1 MAEGRKEY
9 VWYPAEDKDEW
20 RLCQLLSRTPGGGTS
35 LRFNQKE
42 KDGLGDDQMEDAIR
56 NQFCNQNPY
65 SNIDE
70 ITLCVNPFRYLPIF
84 DETFIDKYASL
95 DANLPPHIF
104 NATARAY
111 QRSMAKKEN
120 QVLCLLGDRS
130 SGKSKALE
138 HLLCFLGQ
146 TAGDG
151 DEEFK
156 RVLEVLWPFL
166 SISSSLGRHTW
177 LSTRALLEVELGFA
191 ADGFICHTQLKVR
204 CLEAHRVAHR
214 GAAKNFDVLYLAAK
228 DDDAAEWLGDSV
240 EFQILGDE
248 IDFEECDESGAARQR
263 WRAAV
268 DAVDGMD
275 HNELVRILCG
285 VILLGQIQFSDSL
298 QCEPAGTLDAASKA
312 LGVNYGALL
321 GALLQGAETAEQA
334 AELRDAALEG
344 IYHRLVHL
352 VVGLVTDKMQG
363 EAKAISQS
371 ISILEFPS
379 VDPTAP
385 PGFHGLLLQG
395 LSEARFGRILHAA
408 RPAGASKLRDSSD
421 DQARAAEDLC
431 EELMKAC
438 ESHDADVGQVKAWA
452 QAKSQAEGLMHVSGD
467 SVTISGASG
476 AVQHVLNQRFVTAA
490 SGNKLSSEMCQVL
503 GQSSCKLCR
512 SVALSKPPSSGTDAA
527 QEGLEALDH
536 SLQGEAKAWLV
547 CCLRPNDVGQADR
560 VNREVMLQ
568 QVQDLRL
575 ADAVHLSGGHS
586 IIWPLKSFRHRYA
599 NLAPTLNDSV
609 SDEDA
614 CRLLVKSTAAGE
626 GTVGKDKVYGG
637 EIFEQLMEHKLE
649 ELQVGAQHLEG
660 TKSEMRQLMEEKLEA
675 DQQMRARQ
683 QEEQLENQR
692 LAQEKAQKEIDSIR
706 GQHEDVAKQQQ
717 ELLQKLQEQ
726 QMELQKQQQEQME
739 ALRQQQMLELERLRK
754 QHEDASAAA
763 AAQAVPEPG
772 PASPA
777 PPEEPL
783 ETLETEEP
791 AAPAEARAELV
802 IEPIRP
808 SIPSTWRFRAAGE
821 GQSYP
826 AAHAA
831 LTQMAALLR
840 VAKEREQCM
849 VEYETFQQE
858 TLQDLKAEHEGWRK
872 EAQLLH
878 LQASDLQRSIQDPP
892 PDSTSKG
899 KGDDFEPW
907 WFLTFEPLLV
917 KCLAYFGLTFHQ
929 EKMINIWVSWDIME
943 LIADLLWLSLLCSLG

>member
-1 MAEGRKEY
+1 
-9 VWYPAEDKDEW
+9 
-20 RLCQLLSRTPGGGTS
+20 
-35 LRFNQKE
+35 
-42 KDGLGDDQMEDAIR
+42 
-56 NQFCNQNPY
+56 
-65 SNIDE
+65 
-70 ITLCVNPFRYLPIF
+70 
-84 DETFIDKYASL
+84 
-95 DANLPPHIF
+95 
-104 NATARAY
+104 
-111 QRSMAKKEN
+111 
-120 QVLCLLGDRS
+120 
-130 SGKSKALE
+130 
-138 HLLCFLGQ
+138 
-146 TAGDG
+146 
-151 DEEFK
+151 
-156 RVLEVLWPFL
+156 
-166 SISSSLGRHTW
+166 
-177 LSTRALLEVELGFA
+177 
-191 ADGFICHTQLKVR
+191 
-204 CLEAHRVAHR
+204 
-214 GAAKNFDVLYLAAK
+214 
-228 DDDAAEWLGDSV
+228 
-240 EFQILGDE
+240 
-248 IDFEECDESGAARQR
+248 
-263 WRAAV
+263 
-268 DAVDGMD
+268 
-275 HNELVRILCG
+275 
-285 VILLGQIQFSDSL
+285 
-298 QCEPAGTLDAASKA
+298 
-312 LGVNYGALL
+312 
-321 GALLQGAETAEQA
+321 
-334 AELRDAALEG
+334 
-344 IYHRLVHL
+344 
-352 VVGLVTDKMQG
+352 
-363 EAKAISQS
+363 
-371 ISILEFPS
+371 
-379 VDPTAP
+379 
-385 PGFHGLLLQG
+385 
-395 LSEARFGRILHAA
+395 
-408 RPAGASKLRDSSD
+408 
-421 DQARAAEDLC
+421 
-431 EELMKAC
+431 
-438 ESHDADVGQVKAWA
+438 
-452 QAKSQAEGLMHVSGD
+452 
-467 SVTISGASG
+467 
-476 AVQHVLNQRFVTAA
+476 FVTAA

-726 QMELQKQQQEQME
+726 QMELQKQQQME

-763 AAQAVPEPG
+763 AVPEPG

-802 IEPIRP
+802 IEPIRL

-878 LQASDLQRSIQDPP
+878 LQASDLQRSIQ
-892 PDSTSKG
+892 KQRAM
-899 KGDDFEPW
+899 
-907 WFLTFEPLLV
+907 L
-917 KCLAYFGLTFHQ
+917 
-929 EKMINIWVSWDIME
+929 
-943 LIADLLWLSLLCSLG
+943 

>member
-20 RLCQLLSRTPGGGTS
+20 RLCQLLSRTPGGGAS
-35 LRFNQKE
+35 LRFNQKDILVPPEEVKLICPRDGSGQNLASLE
-42 KDGLGDDQMEDAIR
+42 KDGLGDDRVEDAIR

-104 NATARAY
+104 NAMARAY

-166 SISSSLGRHTW
+166 SVASSLGRHSW

-191 ADGFICHTQLKVR
+191 ADGFISHTQLKVR

-228 DDDAAEWLGDSV
+228 DEDAAEWLGDSV

-248 IDFEECDESGAARQR
+248 IDFEEYDESGAARQR
-263 WRAAV
+263 WRNAV
-268 DAVDGMD
+268 DAVEGMD

-298 QCEPAGTLDAASKA
+298 QCEPAGALDAAAKA
-312 LGVNYGALL
+312 LGVNSGALL
-321 GALLQGAETAEQA
+321 GALLQGAETADEA
-334 AELRDAALEG
+334 FELRDAALEA

-352 VVGLVTDKMQG
+352 VISLATEKMQG

-379 VDPTAP
+379 IDPAAP
-385 PGFHGLLLQG
+385 PGFQNLLLQS

-408 RPAGASKLRDSSD
+408 RPAGASQLRDSSD

-438 ESHDADVGQVKAWA
+438 ESHDADVSRVKAWA
-452 QAKSQAEGLMHVSGD
+452 QAKSQAEGLMHVTGD

-476 AVQHVLNQRFVTAA
+476 AVQHVLNQRFVAAA
-490 SGNKLSSEMCQVL
+490 SGKTLSSSMCQVL

-512 SVALSKPPSSGTDAA
+512 SVALSKAPSSGADSA
-527 QEGLEALDH
+527 QEGLEALDQ

-560 VNREVMLQ
+560 MNREVMLR

-586 IIWPLKSFRHRYA
+586 IIWPLKAFRHRYA

-660 TKSEMRQLMEEKLEA
+660 TKSEMRQLMDEKLEA

-706 GQHEDVAKQQQ
+706 GQHEDAAKQQQ

-739 ALRQQQMLELERLRK
+739 ALRQQQTLELERLRK

-763 AAQAVPEPG
+763 THSGISLVSGASAPAA
-772 PASPA
+772 
-777 PPEEPL
+777 EPL
-783 ETLETEEP
+783 N
-791 AAPAEARAELV
+791 AAPATPETLGAAEPVETEPAPARALV

-808 SIPSTWRFRAAGE
+808 SIPSTWRFRAGE
-821 GQSYP
+821 GGQSYP

-858 TLQDLKAEHEGWRK
+858 TLQDLKAEREGWRK

-878 LQASDLQRSIQDPP
+878 LQASDLQRSIQEMFFRQICSGDWAF
-892 PDSTSKG
+892 DSPGFT
-899 KGDDFEPW
+899 
-907 WFLTFEPLLV
+907 
-917 KCLAYFGLTFHQ
+917 H
-929 EKMINIWVSWDIME
+929 
-943 LIADLLWLSLLCSLG
+943 